1 MKSYPSAAALA
12 SRFINHTGCHI
23 FLTGKAGTGKT
34 TFLRKIVEYTHKKS
48 VVAAPTGIA
57 AINAGGIT
65 LHSLFQLPFGSFLP
79 SLQGVDRTS
88 LSTQINTPQSLI
100 GKIQLHATKRNM
112 LRELELLII
121 DEVSMLRADLL
132 DAIDTI
138 LRHVRRKRDIP
149 FGGLQILFIGDLWQ
163 LPPVVKN
170 DEWELLRWHYS
181 SMHFFEAKALKQQPP
196 LYIELE
202 NIYRQTDLRFIQLLN
217 NLRDN
222 LLSTSDIALLNSH
235 YQPGFDP
242 TENEGWIFLTTHNQK
257 ADQINR
263 KALDKLKGKV
273 YRFDARVDGDF
284 NESQFPVEYTLELK
298 IGSQVMFI
306 KNDYSGE
313 RRYFNGKI
321 GIVDDISDDTVVVR
335 FTDGSTSTEVEP
347 YTWEN
352 KKFSLNQTTNEI
364 EEKVA
369 GNFTHLPLKLAWA
382 ITIHKSQG
390 LTFDKAVI
398 DVSGAFA
405 SGQTYVALSRLRSL
419 DGLVLTAPFPERSPG
434 LDPSLVSFAG
444 SRPGNETL
452 MQRLQ
457 SETHLF
463 IGSEVQHT
471 FDLAPLVWTFEDF
484 VKSYN
489 KDEKRSAKQ
498 AFQHFAAAWLEEARN
513 LKEVAAKFLNQLSR
527 QGALSQRDQFPLL
540 HQRLQAATDY
550 FEPLLKELSGKIFEH
565 IKEVSG
571 QSGMKKYTAEL
582 RDLESIVYARLQAMH
597 KLVLLVKS
605 VIENNELTKSRL
617 KNRGRQL
624 ERELMAAGAEPEKG
638 SRGRKKKNKQPAEKK
653 EPKPHSRDITYEL
666 FCQGLGLE
674 AIART
679 RSLAESTIEGHLAWF
694 VEQGK
699 LEASRFVEPEKINQ
713 IIAASKAV
721 KSTRLGD
728 VMAVL
733 GSEFTYS
740 EARFALAHMNREL
753 ADPESEK

>member
-1 MKSYPSAAALA
+1 MKNYPNPAALA
-12 SRFINHTGCHI
+12 SRFINQTGCHI

-34 TFLRKIVEYTHKKS
+34 TFLRKIVEYTHKKTI
-48 VVAAPTGIA
+48 VAAPTGIA

-79 SLQGVDRTS
+79 SLHGLDRHS
-88 LSTQINTPQSLI
+88 LNMQINTPQSLI
-100 GKIQLHATKRNM
+100 GKIQLHATKRNL
-112 LRELELLII
+112 LRQLELLII

-138 LRHVRRKRDIP
+138 LRHVRRKKNEP

-170 DEWELLRWHYS
+170 DEWELLRWHYP
-181 SMHFFEAKALKQQPP
+181 SMHFFEAKALQQQQ
-196 LYIELE
+196 LMYIELE

-217 NLRDN
+217 NLREN
-222 LLSTSDIALLNSH
+222 NMSSSDIALLNQYH
-235 YQPGFDP
+235 IPGFDP
-242 TENEGWIFLTTHNQK
+242 TENEGWVFLTTHNQK

-263 KALDKLKGKV
+263 KALDKLPGRV
-273 YRFDARVDGDF
+273 YRFDARVEGDF

-298 IGSQVMFI
+298 IGAQVMFI

-321 GIVDDISDDTVVVR
+321 GIVDDIADDTVVVR
-335 FTDGSTSTEVEP
+335 FSDGSHSTEVEQ
-347 YTWEN
+347 YIWEN
-352 KKFSLNQTTNEI
+352 KKFSLNQTTSEV

-369 GNFTHLPLKLAWA
+369 GTFSHFPLKLAWA

-419 DGLVLTAPFPERSPG
+419 DGLVLTAPFPEKSPG
-434 LDPSLVSFAG
+434 LDPSLVSFAS

-452 MQRLQ
+452 MQRLH

-463 IGSEVQHT
+463 VGREVQQT
-471 FDLAPLVWTFEDF
+471 FELAPLVWIFEDF

-498 AFQHFAAAWLEEARN
+498 AFQHFATAWLEEVKI
-513 LKEVAAKFLNQLSR
+513 LKQVAGKFLNQLSR
-527 QGALSQRDQFPLL
+527 QGALLKRDQFPLL
-540 HQRLQAATDY
+540 HQRLQAASDY
-550 FEPLLKELSGKIFEH
+550 YEPLLKELSGKIFEH
-565 IKEVSG
+565 IKEVGG

-582 RDLESIVYARLQAMH
+582 RDLESMVYARLQAMH
-597 KLVLLVKS
+597 KVVMLVQS
-605 VIENNELTKSRL
+605 VIENNELTKNRM

-624 ERELMAAGAEPEKG
+624 ERELMAAGAEPEKS
-638 SRGRKKKNKQPAEKK
+638 SRGRKKKKKQPAEKK

-666 FCQGLGLE
+666 FCQGLGVE
-674 AIART
+674 AIARA
-679 RSLAESTIEGHLAWF
+679 RSLAESTIEGHLVWF
-694 VEQGK
+694 VAEGK
-699 LEASRFVEPEKINQ
+699 IEPTRFVEKEKIEQ

-721 KSTRLGD
+721 KSTRMSD

-733 GSEFTYS
+733 GSEFSYS
-740 EARFALAHMNREL
+740 DVRFALAGVTEE
-753 ADPESEK
+753 PS

>member
-1 MKSYPSAAALA
+1 MCAA
-12 SRFINHTGCHI
+12 
-23 FLTGKAGTGKT
+23 
-34 TFLRKIVEYTHKKS
+34 KK
-48 VVAAPTGIA
+48 
-57 AINAGGIT
+57 N
-65 LHSLFQLPFGSFLP
+65 
-79 SLQGVDRTS
+79 
-88 LSTQINTPQSLI
+88 
-100 GKIQLHATKRNM
+100 
-112 LRELELLII
+112 E
-121 DEVSMLRADLL
+121 
-132 DAIDTI
+132 
-138 LRHVRRKRDIP
+138 P

-170 DEWELLRWHYS
+170 DEWELLRWHYP
-181 SMHFFEAKALKQQPP
+181 SMHFFEAKALQQQQ
-196 LYIELE
+196 LQYIELE
-202 NIYRQTDLRFIQLLN
+202 SIYRQTDLRFIQLLN
-217 NLRDN
+217 NLREN
-222 LLSTSDIALLNSH
+222 NMSSSDIALLNQYH
-235 YQPGFDP
+235 FPGFDP
-242 TENEGWIFLTTHNQK
+242 TENEGWVFLTTHNQK

-263 KALDKLKGKV
+263 KALDRLPGRV
-273 YRFDARVDGDF
+273 YRFDARVEGDF

-298 IGSQVMFI
+298 IGAQVMFI

-321 GIVDDISDDTVVVR
+321 GIVDDITDDTVVVR
-335 FTDGSTSTEVEP
+335 FSDGSHSTEVEQ
-347 YTWEN
+347 YIWEN
-352 KKFSLNQTTNEI
+352 KKFSLNQTTSEI

-369 GNFTHLPLKLAWA
+369 GTFSHFPLKLAWA

-419 DGLVLTAPFPERSPG
+419 DGLVLTAPFPEKSPG
-434 LDPSLVSFAG
+434 LDPSLVSFAS

-452 MQRLQ
+452 MQRLH
-457 SETHLF
+457 SETYLF
-463 IGSEVQHT
+463 VGREVQQT
-471 FDLAPLVWTFEDF
+471 YELAPLVWIFEDF

-498 AFQHFAAAWLEEARN
+498 AFQHFATAWLEEVKN
-513 LKEVAAKFLNQLSR
+513 LKEVAGKFLNQLSR

-540 HQRLQAATDY
+540 HQRLQAAADY

-582 RDLESIVYARLQAMH
+582 RDLESMVYARLQAMH
-597 KLVLLVKS
+597 KVVMLVKS
-605 VIENNELTKSRL
+605 VIENNELTKNRL

-624 ERELMAAGAEPEKG
+624 ERVMMAARAEPEKS
-638 SRGRKKKNKQPAEKK
+638 SRGRKKKKKQPAEKK

-666 FCQGLGLE
+666 FCQGLGVE
-674 AIART
+674 AIARA

-694 VEQGK
+694 VGQGMI
-699 LEASRFVEPEKINQ
+699 EPTVFVEQEKIDQ

-721 KSTRLGD
+721 NSIKLGD

-740 EARFALAHMNREL
+740 DVRFALAGITE
-753 ADPESEK
+753 ESN

>member
-1 MKSYPSAAALA
+1 MKNYPTPAALA
-12 SRFINHTGCHI
+12 SRFINQTGCHI

-34 TFLRKIVEYTHKKS
+34 TFLRKIVEYTHKKAI
-48 VVAAPTGIA
+48 VAAPTGIA

-65 LHSLFQLPFGSFLP
+65 LHSLFQLPFGAFLP
-79 SLQGVDRTS
+79 SLHGIDRHS
-88 LSTQINTPQSLI
+88 LKTQINTPQSLI
-100 GKIQLHATKRNM
+100 GKIQLHASKRNL

-132 DAIDTI
+132 DAIDNI
-138 LRHVRRKRDIP
+138 LRHVRRKKDEP

-170 DEWELLRWHYS
+170 DEWELLRWHYP
-181 SMHFFEAKALKQQPP
+181 SMHFFEARALHQQQL

-202 NIYRQTDLRFIQLLN
+202 NIYRQTELRFIQLLN
-217 NLRDN
+217 NLREN
-222 LLSTSDIALLNSH
+222 KMGSSDIALLNQYH
-235 YQPGFDP
+235 VPGFDP
-242 TENEGWIFLTTHNQK
+242 TENEGWVFLTTHNQK

-263 KALDKLKGKV
+263 KALEKLPGRI

-298 IGSQVMFI
+298 IGAQVMFI

-321 GIVDDISDDTVVVR
+321 GIVDDITDDTVVVR
-335 FTDGSTSTEVEP
+335 FSDGSHSTEVEQ
-347 YTWEN
+347 YIWEN
-352 KKFSLNQTTNEI
+352 KKFSLNQTTSEI

-369 GNFTHLPLKLAWA
+369 GTFSHFPLKLAWA

-419 DGLVLTAPFPERSPG
+419 DGLVLTVPFPEKSPG
-434 LDPSLVSFAG
+434 LDPSLVSFAK
-444 SRPGNETL
+444 SKPGNEIL
-452 MQRLQ
+452 LQ
-457 SETHLF
+457 HLSRETQLF
-463 IGSEVQHT
+463 VSREVEKT
-471 FDLAPLVWTFEDF
+471 FDLAPLVWAFEDF
-484 VKSYN
+484 LKSYN

-498 AFQHFAAAWLEEARN
+498 GFQHFAATWLEEVRK
-513 LKEVAAKFLNQLSR
+513 LKDVAQKFLNQLSR
-527 QGALSQRDQFPLL
+527 QGVLSQKDQFPLL
-540 HQRLQAATDY
+540 HQRLQSASDY
-550 FEPLLKELSGKIFEH
+550 FDPLFKELSGRIFQH
-565 IKEVSG
+565 IKEVGG

-582 RDLESIVYARLQAMH
+582 RELESVVYARQQTMH
-597 KLVLLVKS
+597 KVVLLVKS
-605 VIENNELTKSRL
+605 VIENHELTRSSM

-624 ERELMAAGAEPEKG
+624 EREQMAAQAEPQKG
-638 SRGRKKKNKQPAEKK
+638 SRGRKKKSRQPAEKK

-666 FCQGLGLE
+666 FCQGLGVE
-674 AIART
+674 AIARA

-694 VEQGK
+694 VAEGK
-699 LEASRFVEPEKINQ
+699 IEPTRFVEQEKIDQ
-713 IIAASKAV
+713 IRAASKAI
-721 KSTRLGD
+721 KSTRMSD

-740 EARFALAHMNREL
+740 DIRFALAAITEG
-753 ADPESEK
+753 PS

>member
-1 MKSYPSAAALA
+1 MKNYPTPAALA
-12 SRFINHTGCHI
+12 SRFINQTGCHI

-34 TFLRKIVEYTHKKS
+34 TFLRKIVAYTHKKS

-65 LHSLFQLPFGSFLP
+65 LHSLFQLPFGAFLP
-79 SLQGVDRTS
+79 SLHGIDHTS
-88 LSTQINTPQSLI
+88 LRTQINTPQSLI
-100 GKIQLHATKRNM
+100 GKIQLHATKRNL

-138 LRHVRRKRDIP
+138 LRHVRRKKNEP

-170 DEWELLRWHYS
+170 HEWEMLRWHYP
-181 SMHFFEAKALKQQPP
+181 SMHFFEAKALQQQQL

-217 NLRDN
+217 NLREN
-222 LLSTSDIALLNSH
+222 NMSSSDIALLNQYH
-235 YQPGFDP
+235 VHGFNP
-242 TENEGWIFLTTHNQK
+242 TENEGWVFLTTHNQK

-263 KALDKLKGKV
+263 KALDKLPGRV
-273 YRFDARVDGDF
+273 HRFDARVDGDF

-298 IGSQVMFI
+298 IGAQVMFI

-321 GIVDDISDDTVVVR
+321 GIVDDITDDTVVVR
-335 FTDGSTSTEVEP
+335 FSDGSHSTEVEQ
-347 YTWEN
+347 YIWEN
-352 KKFSLNQTTNEI
+352 KKFSLNQTTSEI

-369 GNFTHLPLKLAWA
+369 GTFSHFPLKLAWA

-419 DGLVLTAPFPERSPG
+419 DGLVLTAPFPDKSPG
-434 LDPSLVSFAG
+434 LDPSLVSFAK
-444 SRPGNETL
+444 SKPGNEIL
-452 MQRLQ
+452 LQ
-457 SETHLF
+457 SLSRETRLF
-463 IGSEVQHT
+463 VSREVEKT
-471 FDLAPLVWTFEDF
+471 FDLAPLVWAFEDF
-484 VKSYN
+484 LKSYN

-498 AFQHFAAAWLEEARN
+498 TFQHFAADWIEEVRN
-513 LKEVAAKFLNQLSR
+513 LKEVAGKFLNQLSR

-550 FEPLLKELSGKIFEH
+550 FGPLFKGLSGKIFEH
-565 IKEVSG
+565 IKEVGG

-582 RDLESIVYARLQAMH
+582 RDLESMVYARLQAMH
-597 KLVLLVKS
+597 KATLLVRS
-605 VIENNELTKSRL
+605 VMENTELSKNSLR
-617 KNRGRQL
+617 NRGMQL
-624 ERELMAAGAEPEKG
+624 ERELMAAQAEPEKG
-638 SRGRKKKNKQPAEKK
+638 TRGRRRKNKQPKEKK
-653 EPKPHSRDITYEL
+653 EPKPHSRDITLEL
-666 FCQGLGLE
+666 FCQGLGVE

-699 LEASRFVEPEKINQ
+699 LKATRFVEQEKMEQ
-713 IIAASKAV
+713 IITASKAV
-721 KSTRLGD
+721 KSTRLSD

-733 GSEFTYS
+733 GNDFSYS
-740 EARFALAHMNREL
+740 EVRFALAHMNRESS
-753 ADPESEK
+753 DPETRK